1 MRKNC
6 DNGTG
11 LVDANGANFRSGT
24 LIRPSA
30 TYTIVWYRTPAQRGI
45 TSSSMS
51 NGWGPERLI
60 ASRSFALNPDSRR
73 RALKDE
79 KRVHNNWDTLPLV

>member
-1 MRKNC
+1 MAT
-6 DNGTG
+6 TG
-11 LVDANGANFRSGT
+11 VAPWTPMEPAFRSGT

-51 NGWGPERLI
+51 NGWPNERSI
-60 ASRSFALNPDSRR
+60 ASRSFALNPDPVAAR
-73 RALKDE
+73 
-79 KRVHNNWDTLPLV
+79 